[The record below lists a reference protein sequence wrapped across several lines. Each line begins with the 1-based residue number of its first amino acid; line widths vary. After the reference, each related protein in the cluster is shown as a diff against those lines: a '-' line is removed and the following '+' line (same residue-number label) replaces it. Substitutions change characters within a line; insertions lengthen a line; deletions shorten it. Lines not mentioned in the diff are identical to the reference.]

1 MLKQTN
7 ILNSY
12 NHLFQQQG
20 LHDSLIHQFIENSS
34 CFERRLDAAAT
45 PHITILPQVLSDET
59 NKLPVK
65 LVLTKPDLIEF
76 TDSNEPNE
84 NDEYYSFNE
93 QDGQRGANF
102 GSMKIDPRSRTPYS
116 DATKCKKTN
125 VTTHV
130 KRPMNAFMV
139 WSQIERRRI
148 SEVTP
153 EVHNAEI
160 SKQLGARWKM
170 LDTEARKPFVDEAE
184 RLRLLHL
191 QEYPD
196 YKYRPRKKAKKSEDP
211 VDSSNLAPKTPQ
223 PQPQSLSNNN
233 ASNLNG
239 LTSVLP
245 QGLANNAQ
253 SDYEDLHTEMS
264 NFLSAASNQTMSFDA
279 NNPNGNENAD
289 TSNDFDV
296 DFDAADFDMNDEMFF
311 DQATMSL
318 LESKLETALESVATT
333 NNPDLIKT
341 EFPTDNNLLNEQIDL
356 LEIALGS
363 YNFDQNG
370 NLSNPSNTGISYMN
384 NDVTSHRMEALTP
397 PDNEANANHFT
408 QSMGNNN
415 SLLCCLTPADSPP
428 DLDSNQL
435 SCGLK
440 LPIKVVTPNSGMPP
454 PKHLPKPNL
463 SRSKMVNVNVTAL
476 KLTPIQGEKKLMKP
490 RNKLSYKSRESL
502 NLMPIAFTVYPTSSN
517 AKKISFSVVSQT
529 ANSTTLSL
537 ISNETLISLINQIH
551 VGAGGGEPDKEPQ
564 TLNYSEIL
572 DLQDDFYV
580 STTHILNP
588 TVNIEIQSN
597 DGLDKII
604 SETPCLSNYLDTL
617 LH

>member
-1 MLKQTN
+1 M
-7 ILNSY
+7 
-12 NHLFQQQG
+12 
-20 LHDSLIHQFIENSS
+20 
-34 CFERRLDAAAT
+34 
-45 PHITILPQVLSDET
+45 
-59 NKLPVK
+59 
-65 LVLTKPDLIEF
+65 
-76 TDSNEPNE
+76 
-84 NDEYYSFNE
+84 
-93 QDGQRGANF
+93 
-102 GSMKIDPRSRTPYS
+102 
-116 DATKCKKTN
+116 
-125 VTTHV
+125 TTHV

-170 LDTEARKPFVDEAE
+170 LDTEARKPYVDEAE

-196 YKYRPRKKAKKSEDP
+196 YKYRPRKKAKKSEEP

-223 PQPQSLSNNN
+223 PQPPSLSSNN

-239 LTSVLP
+239 LISILP
-245 QGLANNAQ
+245 QGIANNGQ
-253 SDYEDLHTEMS
+253 SDYEDLQTEMS

-279 NNPNGNENAD
+279 NNANGNENAD

-318 LESKLETALESVATT
+318 FESKLETALESVAATT

-341 EFPTDNNLLNEQIDL
+341 DLPTDNNLLNEQIDL

-370 NLSNPSNTGISYMN
+370 NLSNPCPNTGMSYLN
-384 NDVTSHRMEALTP
+384 SEATSHRMEALTP
-397 PDNEANANHFT
+397 PDNEANATHFT
-408 QSMGNNN
+408 NSIVNSS

-435 SCGLK
+435 SCGLR
-440 LPIKVVTPNSGMPP
+440 LPIRVVTPNSGMPP
-454 PKHLPKPNL
+454 PKHLPKLNQ
-463 SRSKMVNVNVTAL
+463 SRSQMVNVNVTAL

-490 RNKLSYKSRESL
+490 RNKFSYKSRESL
-502 NLMPIAFTVYPTSSN
+502 NLMPIAFTINPTSSN
-517 AKKISFSVVSQT
+517 AKRISFSVISQT
-529 ANSTTLSL
+529 GNSTTLSL
-537 ISNETLISLINQIH
+537 ITNETLNAIINQIH
-551 VGAGGGEPDKEPQ
+551 GGAGGGEPDKEPQ

-580 STTHILNP
+580 STSHILKP
-588 TVNIEIQSN
+588 TAAIDIQSI
-597 DGLDKII
+597 DGLDEVV
-604 SETPCLSNYLDTL
+604 SQTPCLSDYLDKL
-617 LH
+617 QH